1 MTLLHLLIA
10 AALIATTTIAVI
22 AALQS
27 YRKPWQRITA
37 ITLRILLGSTL
48 LIAFFEPVLTVHR
61 FPESTGAL
69 PVLIDAS
76 ESMSF
81 FNADSVLQAVHHSLE
96 ALSLPPNRKP
106 VYLLF
111 GDSLRTLPPALPY
124 RTGDRTS
131 IFPAPGEHP
140 LLATAR
146 DLIIISDAN
155 WSNPETVVHNVNDQ
169 SIWYLPLTPVRTAP
183 ALALTLPDSIVT
195 PADSSAVFTIPCN
208 GLVRASSAIVLSITE
223 EETSVAAD
231 THTIAAGPF
240 HYTFKVRLPRTAA
253 GLHRYRV
260 SAVNRSDTTRYT
272 AMVLRHVVPEKFTYT
287 ITSTAA
293 SLDQRFLR
301 SALAGR
307 KDFIKASKSK
317 AADIDFR
324 FTATPPA
331 APSAKHSPLP
341 VYLGILPGSK
351 QSPDT
356 ITPESIELTG
366 TALHNP
372 FRQLPIGN
380 LPPVAVSRPGTSITV
395 TTAWITAQKKRN
407 ATIPLVFR
415 GVYNNKPLI
424 GCALRD
430 FWRWDFL
437 PLAHTAGGEA
447 DVFRFSGMLPDAAV
461 ATLLELQTDTLLAFP
476 RGRPVANR
484 PVEMIIAVPTATI
497 PYLQPFT
504 VHCTLSDTGGNTA
517 LDTAVTFIAGGTLLQ
532 RVTLPP
538 LDTGAFTAV
547 CSLSTG
553 SRHYRSA
560 VTVTVNNND
569 AEQRVTS
576 QNKQLLNEMGQP
588 LTLSDTTLLARI
600 FTGKN
605 GFQKQDPVAEKFRI
619 RQSWWMLA
627 LLLLLLGGEWLLR
640 RMVRLD

>member
-10 AALIATTTIAVI
+10 AALIATTTVAVI
-22 AALQS
+22 AALKS
-27 YRKPWQRITA
+27 YRKPWQQITA
-37 ITLRILLGSTL
+37 ITLRILLAGTL

-61 FPESTGAL
+61 FPERTGAL

-81 FNADSVLQAVHHSLE
+81 FDADSVLQAVRHSLD

-111 GDSLRTLPPALPY
+111 GDSVRTLPPALPY
-124 RTGDRTS
+124 RTTDRTS
-131 IFPAPGEHP
+131 TFPAPGEHP

-155 WSNPETVVHNVNDQ
+155 WSNPETVVPNVNDQ

-183 ALALTLPDSIVT
+183 SLALTLPDSIVT
-195 PADSSAVFTIPCN
+195 PADSTTVFMIPCS
-208 GLVRASSAIVLSITE
+208 GVARVSTAIVLSITE
-223 EETSVAAD
+223 EEASVAAD
-231 THTIAAGPF
+231 THTVAAGPF
-240 HYTFKVRLPRTAA
+240 HHTFQVRLPRTAA

-260 SAVNRSDTTRYT
+260 SAVNPGDTTRYT

-307 KDFIKASKSK
+307 KDFKKTSKSK
-317 AADIDFR
+317 TADIDFR
-324 FTATPPA
+324 FTAARPA
-331 APSAKHSPLP
+331 ASTATHTPLP
-341 VYLGILPGSK
+341 VYLGTLPGGK
-351 QSPDT
+351 QQSDT
-356 ITPESIELTG
+356 ITPESIALTG

-380 LPPVAVSRPGTSITV
+380 LPPVAVSRPGPSITV
-395 TTAWITAQKKRN
+395 TTAWITAVKKHN
-407 ATIPLVFR
+407 DTTALVFR
-415 GVYNNKPLI
+415 GVYRNKPLV
-424 GCALRD
+424 GCALRE

-461 ATLLELQTDTLLAFP
+461 ATLLELQTDTLLALP
-476 RGRPVANR
+476 RGRPIANR
-484 PVEMIIAVPTATI
+484 PIELIIAVPTATI
-497 PYLQPFT
+497 PYLQPYT
-504 VHCTLSDTGGNTA
+504 VHCALSTAGGNTA
-517 LDTAVTFIAGGTLLQ
+517 IDTAVTFIAGGSLLQ
-532 RVTLPP
+532 KVTRPP
-538 LDTGAFTAV
+538 LDTGTFTAT
-547 CSLSTG
+547 CTLSTG

-560 VTVTVNNND
+560 VTFTVEKND
-569 AEQRVTS
+569 AELRVTS

-588 LTLSDTTLLARI
+588 LALSDTTLLTRI

-605 GFQKQDPVAEKFRI
+605 GFQKQEPVAEKFRI
-619 RQSWWMLA
+619 RQSWWMLV

-640 RMVRLD
+640 RLVRLD